1 MTFAERTGS
10 ALRWEAV
17 LICASLPLMKVLW
30 TDNVCLVRRQE
41 PLMESVMSTVW
52 SGWWSEYIYDKLKG
66 ENIAVNGGSGVMS
79 TAESVGSLW
88 PKIDESV
95 CSKRWDPAVG
105 VYNFLPSVYIEKK
118 RQYLTPACQ
127 SLFPPTIILLLSGCI
142 MHPDKCNNAYLMQM
156 TQLLS
161 VAQSKAMVGC

>member
-10 ALRWEAV
+10 ALRWEVV

-41 PLMESVMSTVW
+41 PLMESVMSTVR
-52 SGWWSEYIYDKLKG
+52 SGWWSEYIYDKLKR
-66 ENIAVNGGSGVMS
+66 ENIAVNGGSGVKS
-79 TAESVGSLW
+79 TAELVGSLW

-95 CSKRWDPAVG
+95 CSKIWELAVG

-118 RQYLTPACQ
+118 KAISDSCVSITL
-127 SLFPPTIILLLSGCI
+127 PPTPIILLLSGCI
-142 MHPDKCNNAYLMQM
+142 MHPDKCNN
-156 TQLLS
+156 T
-161 VAQSKAMVGC
+161 